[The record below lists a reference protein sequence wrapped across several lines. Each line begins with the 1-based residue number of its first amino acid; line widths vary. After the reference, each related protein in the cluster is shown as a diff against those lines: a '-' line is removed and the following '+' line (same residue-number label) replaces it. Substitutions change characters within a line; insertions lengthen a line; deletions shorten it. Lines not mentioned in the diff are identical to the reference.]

1 MVTVYLMSESS
12 QREFSDQLGDKNLVE
27 SKGMSITRAQYEP
40 KFDKA
45 VEYYQ
50 QEISTLRTGRA
61 SVSLLDSV
69 SVDAYGAKM
78 KLNEVASTTVPDP
91 TLIVIS
97 PWDKSLLGAIE
108 KGIQNAQLNL
118 SPIVDGQIIRVPVPA
133 LTQERR
139 QELVKLLHQK
149 AEGARVIVRNTR
161 IEIKKEIEKQTDQ
174 PGVSEDDVAAELKTL
189 EETTKEFIER
199 IDSLTKS
206 KEAEL
211 IKI

>member
-1 MVTVYLMSESS
+1 
-12 QREFSDQLGDKNLVE
+12 
-27 SKGMSITRAQYEP
+27 MSITRSQYEP
-40 KFDKA
+40 KFTKA
-45 VEYYQ
+45 VEFYQ

-61 SVSLLDSV
+61 SASLLDSV
-69 SVDAYGAKM
+69 TVDAYGAKM
-78 KLNEVASTTVPDP
+78 KLNEVASTTVPDT

-118 SPIVDGQIIRVPVPA
+118 SPIVDGQIIRVPVPP

-139 QELVKLLHQK
+139 QELVKVLHQK
-149 AEGARVIVRNTR
+149 AEGARVILRNTR
-161 IEIKKEIEKQTDQ
+161 IEVKKEIEKQSDQ
-174 PGVSEDDVAAELKTL
+174 PGVSEDDIAAELKTL
-189 EETTKEFIER
+189 EDTTKEFIEQ
-199 IDSLTKS
+199 IDALTKS